1 MRVFVTGGSGF
12 LGGRLI
18 SALKARGHAVRALAR
33 SEQAMKAVGAAGAQP
48 IEGDLS
54 RIESLTAGM
63 EGCEWVFHSAA
74 RIFGNKRSEFIE
86 DNLRG
91 TERVLEAART
101 AGVKRLIHISSESA
115 VLGNGPLVNVD
126 ETRPIPEQGLGPYS
140 HSKGRAEALVLACN
154 GAGMETVAVRPPMI
168 WGAGDTTSL
177 PKLKQA
183 ALDGRFRWIGG
194 GRQRVSTCHVD
205 NVVHG
210 ALLAAE
216 KGRGG
221 HTYFLTD
228 GEPLTFRDFMSQ
240 QLQAVGVPPP
250 RANLPFW
257 VARLVAVA
265 SEAVWNVAFPG
276 QLPLLYRERMLL
288 AGAEMTVND
297 AKARAE
303 LGYLPPVTRDQGLA
317 ALRES
322 AGAGPPR

>member
-1 MRVFVTGGSGF
+1 MTGGSGF

-18 SALKARGHAVRALAR
+18 SALKERGHAVRALAR
-33 SEQAMKAVGAAGAQP
+33 SDQAMKTVGAAGAQP
-48 IEGDLS
+48 IEGDLA
-54 RIESLTAGM
+54 RVEALTAGM

-74 RIFGNKRSEFIE
+74 RVFGSRRGDFIE

-91 TERVLEAART
+91 TERVLEAARA
-101 AGVKRLIHISSESA
+101 AGVKRLIHISSQGV

-140 HSKGRAEALVLACN
+140 HSKGRAEALVLSCN
-154 GAGMETVAVRPPMI
+154 GAGLETVAVRPPMI

-177 PKLKQA
+177 PKL
-183 ALDGRFRWIGG
+183 ALAVKERRFRWIGG
-194 GRQRVSTCHVD
+194 GHHQVSTCHVD

-210 ALLAAE
+210 TLLAAE

-221 HTYFLTD
+221 QAYFLSD

-240 QLQAVGVPPP
+240 QLQAVGVTPPS
-250 RANLPFW
+250 ASTPFW
-257 VARLVAVA
+257 VAKLVAVA
-265 SEAVWNVAFPG
+265 SEALWHVAFPG
-276 QLPLLYRERMLL
+276 ELPVLYRERLL
-288 AGAEMTVND
+288 VSGVEMTVND

-303 LGYLPPVTRDQGLA
+303 LGYLPQVTREQGLA